1 MGQALGQ
8 TVFTELK
15 PGAGGNIGAEFVTKS
30 APDGYTLL
38 FASLSL
44 STSVSFAK
52 LNFDP
57 RSELKP
63 IAGIATLP
71 SLLLVS
77 GKSNIKNFDDLINE
91 AKKSN
96 VNFGSAGPTTG
107 SHLFGELIKSKSK
120 TDMAHI
126 PYKGGAAAM
135 LDLMAG
141 QVPMMFVNFDSAV
154 PHVKSGKMRAIA
166 VTSLTRRQA
175 LPDVPTVAESG
186 FPGFEAESWTAIS
199 GPPNMPAALVLRI
212 NEILIRIAQMP
223 DVREKFAALGLEAS
237 LLKPDAM
244 KQFVKQEV
252 DNWGK
257 AVRASGAT
265 VD

>member
-1 MGQALGQ
+1 MEML
-8 TVFTELK
+8 
-15 PGAGGNIGAEFVTKS
+15 KS
-30 APDGYTLL
+30 AAD
-38 FASLSL
+38 
-44 STSVSFAK
+44 
-52 LNFDP
+52 LN
-57 RSELKP
+57 
-63 IAGIATLP
+63 
-71 SLLLVS
+71 V
-77 GKSNIKNFDDLINE
+77 
-91 AKKSN
+91 
-96 VNFGSAGPTTG
+96 
-107 SHLFGELIKSKSK
+107 
-120 TDMAHI
+120 AHI

-252 DNWGK
+252 DKWGK